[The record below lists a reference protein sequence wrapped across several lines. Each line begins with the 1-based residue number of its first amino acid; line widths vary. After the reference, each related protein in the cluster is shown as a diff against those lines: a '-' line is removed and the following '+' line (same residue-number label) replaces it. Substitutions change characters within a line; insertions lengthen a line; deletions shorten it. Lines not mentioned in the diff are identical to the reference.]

1 MRSKTSASAV
11 SSVPSQ
17 AAAAAPADGSGS
29 PPGGGLR
36 LNTAAG
42 RWVIFATVL
51 GTGIV
56 FLDGT
61 VVNIALPTIGRD
73 FGASLETLQWTATAY
88 LLTLSAFILSG
99 GSLGDRLGRRRVFIV
114 GALWFAAAS
123 LLCAL
128 APTAGV
134 LIAARALQGV
144 GGALLT
150 PGSLAIIQAS
160 FHPEDRAQAIGLWS
174 GLSGV
179 SLAIG
184 PFLGGWLIQAASWR
198 LIFLI
203 NVPPIAAVI
212 WVARRHVPETR
223 DPNATGRID
232 AAGSALAALGLGG
245 LIYGLIAGPNAGWTS
260 PLVLGALIGSVV
272 VLAAFVVLEL
282 RRPDPML
289 PLGMFRVRQFSG
301 ANLTTFAVYGALGG
315 ALFLVPLQLQ
325 QVLGYSPL
333 ASGVALLPVTIVML
347 LLSGRAGKLSQRIGP
362 RLPMTLGPLVAGAGL
377 ALLARVGPDSSY
389 VGAFLPAILVFS
401 FGLVLTVAPLTAA
414 VLSAAPSAH
423 AGVASAV
430 NNAVA
435 RAAGLIAVAALPAAA
450 GITTSTYADPAAFSA
465 GFSTAVLI
473 AGGLAALGGVIAFV
487 TIPRR
492 APGSSGA
499 AIEPASAPPPQ
510 SVCAADAAYAQDCAG
525 CEA

>member
-1 MRSKTSASAV
+1 MTSNTTSSQPPDVASQEQAV
-11 SSVPSQ
+11 ATGPT
-17 AAAAAPADGSGS
+17 
-29 PPGGGLR
+29 PGGGLR
-36 LNTAAG
+36 LKTAAG

-88 LLTLSAFILSG
+88 LLTLSALILSG
-99 GSLGDRLGRRRVFIV
+99 GSLGDRLGRRRIFVV
-114 GALWFAAAS
+114 GALWFAGAS

-144 GGALLT
+144 GGALMT

-160 FHPEDRAQAIGLWS
+160 FHPDDRAQAIGLWS

-179 SLAIG
+179 ALAIG

-203 NVPPIAAVI
+203 NVPPIAAVV

-232 AAGSALAALGLGG
+232 VAGSALAALGLGG

-260 PLVLGALIGSVV
+260 PAVLAALIGSVV
-272 VLAAFVVLEL
+272 VLAAFIVLEL

-289 PLGMFRVRQFSG
+289 PLSMFRVRQFSG

-362 RLPMTLGPLVAGAGL
+362 RLPMTVGPIVAGAGL
-377 ALLARVGPDSSY
+377 ALLSRVGPGATY
-389 VGAFLPAILVFS
+389 MGAFLPAIMVFA

-450 GITTSTYADPAAFSA
+450 GITASSYTDPAAFSA

-473 AGGLAALGGVIAFV
+473 SGGLAAVGGVIAFV
-487 TIPRR
+487 TIPHQVAAHR
-492 APGSSGA
+492 GGA
-499 AIEPASAPPPQ
+499 VEPASAPPPEPA
-510 SVCAADAAYAQDCAG
+510 CALEAPLLTPDCAG